1 MLYAAASSVARSDI
15 AGGSM
20 PYVMVPVP
28 EEHVQD
34 VMQFILREMAKASLE
49 PWDTESVS
57 ELFHEVDE
65 AGRSLLAYTA
75 RASMSGTDITEAQ
88 AADMMQLRQREVAG
102 IVRDLNERATKANR
116 PILMTARSVTEA
128 LPNGRTTEKRVLWMS
143 DELAPLVR
151 DAERAELAEVRSP
164 LGPTVG

>member
-1 MLYAAASSVARSDI
+1 
-15 AGGSM
+15 M

-34 VMQFILREMAKASLE
+34 VMQFVLREVAKASLRA
-49 PWDTESVS
+49 WDEESVS

-65 AGRSLLAYTA
+65 ASRSLLAYTA
-75 RASMSGTDITEAQ
+75 RASISGTDITEAQ
-88 AADMMQLRQREVAG
+88 AADMMQLRQREVVG
-102 IVRDLNERATKANR
+102 IVRELNERATKANR
-116 PILMTARSVTEA
+116 PSLVGTRTVNET

-151 DAERAELAEVRSP
+151 DAERAELAAVRPP
-164 LGPTVG
+164 LADRPR